1 MRFILIFMSLK
12 IVLPILAGSLQTTY
26 MATYV
31 SDHDGQFL
39 PHEIIVG
46 CINGTCALVCFI
58 IVTNE

>member
-1 MRFILIFMSLK
+1 MSLK